1 MWILRETM
9 AALYRRFVR
18 EQLPL
23 TRMCTE
29 FPCEFWGALRGS
41 EQNAEMAVAGIIGR
55 SHRHLE
61 PELTIALTV

>member
-1 MWILRETM
+1 M

-23 TRMCTE
+23 GRIRIE
-29 FPCEFWGALRGS
+29 FPCEFRGALRGS
-41 EQNAEMAVAGIIGR
+41 EQNAEMAVAEAIGR

-61 PELTIALTV
+61 AELTIGMGV